1 MQQIVKL
8 LAVIA
13 LIWIGTEIYSKG
25 MDQAFGGI
33 FANEKEIEAAQ
44 QYVSTPQRVGD
55 RVRSHL
61 QQDEERTKQL
71 LDR

>member
-8 LAVIA
+8 LAIIA

-25 MDQAFGGI
+25 MDDAFGGI
-33 FANEKEIEAAQ
+33 FANEEQIQTAQ
-44 QYVSTPQRVGD
+44 QYVSTPQRVGQ
-55 RVRSHL
+55 RVRDHL
-61 QQDEERTKQL
+61 REDEERTKQL